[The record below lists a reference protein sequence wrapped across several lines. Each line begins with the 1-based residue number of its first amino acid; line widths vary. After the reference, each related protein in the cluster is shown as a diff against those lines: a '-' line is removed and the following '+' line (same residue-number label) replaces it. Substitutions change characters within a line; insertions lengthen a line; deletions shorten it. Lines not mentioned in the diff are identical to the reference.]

1 VVKPVHA
8 IVAKAAMRS
17 SRRPEYFTCKTV
29 LQFDGLTLD
38 QDLFR
43 ARRRPVSGAVGGVGH
58 FDLLL
63 DVGSF
68 FWCCSWNDTRIGK
81 AGAQQGR
88 HGKYEQQA
96 TDDRN
101 RYRYVSR
108 QVTAAE
114 KMRLDR
120 GLA

>member
-1 VVKPVHA
+1 VGLLAELVTS
-8 IVAKAAMRS
+8 AKTNCNFFRT
-17 SRRPEYFTCKTV
+17 RRI
-29 LQFDGLTLD
+29 
-38 QDLFR
+38 
-43 ARRRPVSGAVGGVGH
+43 GVT
-58 FDLLL
+58 DLLL

-88 HGKYEQQA
+88 HGKYKQQA

-101 RYRYVSR
+101 RYRYVRR

-120 GLA
+120 GLAEGGYLLKDKKQRARSSD